1 MMADYDLPEDLLQL
15 RREFLTAQRRLSELG
30 RAMPSAAAVRA
41 QEAEP
46 PTEEQRQAW
55 AAAQDECRRLAVQI
69 QTHPW
74 WATVDSRQAAERALR
89 DAAAE
94 RDDLDQVG

>member
-1 MMADYDLPEDLLQL
+1 MAEYSPPEDLLQL
-15 RREFLTAQRRLSELG
+15 RRDFVAAEERLSELG
-30 RAMPSAAAVRA
+30 RAMPSEAAVRA

-46 PTEEQRQAW
+46 PTEGQRQAW
-55 AAAQDECRRLAVQI
+55 AAAQGECRRLAVQI
-69 QTHPW
+69 QPHPW

-94 RDDLDQVG
+94 RDDLDEVG

>member
-1 MMADYDLPEDLLQL
+1 MAYTPPEDLLQM
-15 RREFLTAQRRLSELG
+15 RRDFQDAEERLATLG
-30 RAMPSAAAVRA
+30 RAMPSEAAVRA

-46 PTEEQRQAW
+46 STEEQRQEW
-55 AAAQDECRRLAVQI
+55 RAAQDECRRLAVQI

-74 WATVDSRQAAERALR
+74 WATVDSRQAAEKVLR

-94 RDDLDQVG
+94 RDDLDEVG

>member
-1 MMADYDLPEDLLQL
+1 MSDFDDLVEL
-15 RREFLTAQRRLSELG
+15 RRAFVAAEERLFAAG
-30 RAMPSAAAVRA
+30 RALPPHAAVVA
-41 QEAEP
+41 GEAEAAS
-46 PTEEQRQAW
+46 EEQRQAW
-55 AAAQDECRRLAVQI
+55 RAAQDECRRLAVQI

>member
-1 MMADYDLPEDLLQL
+1 MMADYDLPPDLLQM
-15 RREFLTAQRRLSELG
+15 RRDFLAAERRLSELG
-30 RAMPSAAAVRA
+30 RAMPSEAAVRA

-46 PTEEQRQAW
+46 PTEEQRRAW

-94 RDDLDQVG
+94 RDDLDEVS